1 MPTSPPSIE
10 NSDCEELHISI
21 PCELARRIRH
31 YTAENGSELSQ
42 VIIEAL
48 DTFLRGQN
56 Q

>member
-1 MPTSPPSIE
+1 MPASPPSLQ
-10 NSDCEELHISI
+10 DTACEELHISI

-31 YTAENGSELSQ
+31 YTSESGSELSQ

-48 DTFLRGQN
+48 DTFLRRQN